1 MKCLC
6 VSVGARGEV
15 GEYHGGSL
23 FSELFRAHVC
33 ARERVIECLSEF
45 STGSNYIIDLSGFL
59 SWSAFVRVRV

>member
-33 ARERVIECLSEF
+33 ARERVIGRLCEL
-45 STGSNYIIDLSGFL
+45 STGSNYVIDLAAL
-59 SWSAFVRVRV
+59 